1 LEIYYEK
8 DVWRAMRVKNS
19 NTLKNYE
26 DYRFIDSADF
36 KKIKKDGDEAGYR

>member
-1 LEIYYEK
+1 
-8 DVWRAMRVKNS
+8 MRVKNS

-36 KKIKKDGDEAGYR
+36 KKIKKDGDEAGYRWINRQLDGTSTT